1 MEGAAD
7 ALLPLEAGDSELL
20 LSGSESLRLWGLC
33 GDVAGALLLASG
45 GVWSGT
51 VATLA
56 LRMGGRCE
64 RWEGGGDEIGL
75 SSAREIDWVRVGLG
89 L

>member
-33 GDVAGALLLASG
+33 GVGVGALLLARG
-45 GVWSGT
+45 GVGSGT
-51 VATLA
+51 VATHA

-64 RWEGGGDEIGL
+64 RWACDGDEIGM
-75 SSAREIDWVRVGLG
+75 SRAREIDWVRVDLG

>member
-7 ALLPLEAGDSELL
+7 ALLPLEGGDSELL
-20 LSGSESLRLWGLC
+20 LRGSESLRVWGLC
-33 GDVAGALLLASG
+33 GDGVGALLLESG
-45 GVWSGT
+45 GVGSGT

-64 RWEGGGDEIGL
+64 RWACDEIGM
-75 SSAREIDWVRVGLG
+75 SRAREIDWVRVGLG

>member
-20 LSGSESLRLWGLC
+20 LSGSETLRLWGLC
-33 GDVAGALLLASG
+33 GDGAGAPLLASG
-45 GVWSGT
+45 GVGSGT

-64 RWEGGGDEIGL
+64 RWACDEIGM
-75 SSAREIDWVRVGLG
+75 SRAREIDWVRVGLG

>member
-20 LSGSESLRLWGLC
+20 LIGSESLRLWGLC
-33 GDVAGALLLASG
+33 GDGAGALLLASG
-45 GVWSGT
+45 GVGSGT

-64 RWEGGGDEIGL
+64 RWACDGDEIGM
-75 SSAREIDWVRVGLG
+75 SRACEIDRVRVGLG

>member
-33 GDVAGALLLASG
+33 GDGAGALLLASG
-45 GVWSGT
+45 GVGSGT

-64 RWEGGGDEIGL
+64 RWACDEIGM
-75 SSAREIDWVRVGLG
+75 SRAREIDWVRVGLG

>member
-7 ALLPLEAGDSELL
+7 ALPPLEAEDSELL
-20 LSGSESLRLWGLC
+20 SSGSESLRPWGLC
-33 GDVAGALLLASG
+33 GDDVRALLLASG
-45 GVWSGT
+45 GVGSGT

-64 RWEGGGDEIGL
+64 RWACDGDEIGM
-75 SSAREIDWVRVGLG
+75 SRAREIDWVRVGLG

>member
-33 GDVAGALLLASG
+33 GDVAGALLLARG

-64 RWEGGGDEIGL
+64 RWEGGGDEIGM